1 MHTLFS
7 FTAQKVNDHLL
18 IQKLRFIYIFVL
30 TLSKT
35 ESAISGVFILK
46 DNYCYKIKTLT
57 LCSSKKS
64 KVSIMYISEAEQ

>member
-46 DNYCYKIKTLT
+46 DNY
-57 LCSSKKS
+57 
-64 KVSIMYISEAEQ
+64 